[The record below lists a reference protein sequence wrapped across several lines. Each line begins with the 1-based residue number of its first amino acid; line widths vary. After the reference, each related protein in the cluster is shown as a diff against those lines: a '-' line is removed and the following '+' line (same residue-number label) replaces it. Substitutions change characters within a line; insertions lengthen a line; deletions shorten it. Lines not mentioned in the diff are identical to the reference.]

1 MVGFGVILTFYF
13 EFSPFL
19 NSFPERKLNLV
30 NTEINGKKKS
40 LSGGGQVSWGSRVW
54 GGEAWGP
61 DQWKERGTGSLRA
74 GAR

>member
-1 MVGFGVILTFYF
+1 MP
-13 EFSPFL
+13 FSYENFTVAAL
-19 NSFPERKLNLV
+19 LSLALRTVPERKLNLV